1 MLTLAP
7 RTQLATRLEEHYEL
21 AQRPFALTL
30 DQHFVFH
37 SHSYAAAFADVRRA
51 LDRRDGLVV
60 VTGDPGT
67 GKTMLCRTVV
77 DQLTAEAYVSVVL
90 DPRVTVEDLLRH
102 VLADF
107 GVFVPSRRPGPLG
120 QGVDEPSRHQLMR
133 ALQRFLATLVPIGG
147 CAVVVLDEAQ
157 QLDPDV
163 LQQLCLLLNLETNE
177 SKLLQVVLVGHASL
191 NDVLDRPEL
200 AQLNQ
205 RVARRCVLEP
215 LDDREVGPYIRHR
228 LATAQRL
235 ALAADID
242 ALQAGE
248 AAIEMVPC
256 NLSFTPAAVRGIA
269 LYSRGIPRVVNLLC
283 DRALEIGYERHI
295 HTIDALTVR
304 AAASRVM
311 PGRTAHRDRVCVRAA
326 AVAVT
331 VAIGAAGVGTAAW
344 QTGGD
349 PRLPPP
355 PPAFAAAAVWSARP
369 AMGRIEVFDRI
380 DIWNGA
386 LSEEPNDET
395 PPGDS
400 RLLGVALLRR
410 ANVVSFALEMS
421 REPRRAMLHPISDRV
436 FELEVGPVVGPVRTE
451 ELTPA
456 SEVPLVSQLSIREQ
470 RTPTDEL
477 FARARVTLRTPGRAD
492 VRVAGRVV
500 YVDIRPVAAG
510 QRQVIRG
517 F

>member
-1 MLTLAP
+1 MLTLPAP
-7 RTQLATRLEEHYEL
+7 TALATRLEEHYAL

-37 SHSYAAAFADVRRA
+37 SRSYAGALAEVRRA
-51 LDRRDGLVV
+51 LERRDGLVV

-77 DQLTAEAYVSVVL
+77 DQLGADAYVSVVL

-107 GVFVPSRRPGPLG
+107 GVFVPSQRPGSLG
-120 QGVDEPSRHQLMR
+120 HDGAVPSRHQLMR
-133 ALQRFLATLVPIGG
+133 ALQRFLATLVPIGA
-147 CAVVVLDEAQ
+147 CAVIVLDEAQ
-157 QLDPDV
+157 QFDPDV

-177 SKLLQVVLVGHASL
+177 SKLLQVVLVGHSSL
-191 NDVLDRPEL
+191 NDILDRPEL

-205 RVARRCVLEP
+205 RVARRCLLER
-215 LDDREVGPYIRHR
+215 LDDKEVGAYIRHR

-235 ALAADID
+235 VLAADIG
-242 ALQAGE
+242 ALGTGE

-256 NLSFTPAAVRGIA
+256 NLSFTPAAVQAIG
-269 LYSRGIPRVVNLLC
+269 LYSGGVPRVVNLLC
-283 DRALEIGYERHI
+283 DRALEIGYERHT
-295 HTIDALTVR
+295 HTIGTLTVH

-311 PGRTAHRDRVCVRAA
+311 PGRTARRNRVLLRAA
-326 AVAVT
+326 AVVAT
-331 VAIGAAGVGTAAW
+331 VAVGAAGVGAAAW

-369 AMGRIEVFDRI
+369 PMGRIEVFDRI
-380 DIWNGA
+380 KIWNGA
-386 LSEEPNDET
+386 LNQEPKDET
-395 PPGDS
+395 PPGDA
-400 RLLGVALLRR
+400 RLLGVALLRQ

-421 REPRRAMLHPISDRV
+421 GEPRKAMLHPVSDRV
-436 FELEVGPVVGPVRTE
+436 FELEVGPVSGPVRAE

-470 RTPTDEL
+470 RTPTDEI
-477 FARARVTLRTPGRAD
+477 FVRARVTLRSAGRAD

-500 YVDIRPVAAG
+500 YVDIQPLAAG
-510 QRQVIRG
+510 R
-517 F
+517 

>member
-1 MLTLAP
+1 MLMLAP

-37 SHSYAAAFADVRRA
+37 SRSYAAAFDDVRRA

-60 VTGDPGT
+60 VTGEPGT

-77 DQLTAEAYVSVVL
+77 DQLAADGYVSVVL

-107 GVFVPSRRPGPLG
+107 GVFVPSRRAGSLE
-120 QGVDEPSRHQLMR
+120 GVDEPSRHQLMR
-133 ALQRFLATLVPIGG
+133 ALQRFLTTLVPTGA
-147 CAVVVLDEAQ
+147 CAVIVLDEAQ

-177 SKLLQVVLVGHASL
+177 SKLLQVVLVGHTSL
-191 NDVLDRPEL
+191 NDVLGRPEL

-205 RVARRCVLEP
+205 RVARRCVLES
-215 LDDREVGPYIRHR
+215 LNGKEVGLYIRHR

-242 ALQAGE
+242 TLQAGE

-256 NLSFTPAAVRGIA
+256 NLSFTPAAVRA
-269 LYSRGIPRVVNLLC
+269 VTLYSRGTPRLVNLLC

-295 HTIDALTVR
+295 HTIDARTVR

-311 PGRTAHRDRVCVRAA
+311 PGRIAHRDRVLVRAA

-331 VAIGAAGVGTAAW
+331 VAVGAAGVGAAAW
-344 QTGGD
+344 RTGGD
-349 PRLPPP
+349 PQLPPP
-355 PPAFAAAAVWSARP
+355 PAAFAAVAVLNARP

-380 DIWNGA
+380 EIWNGA
-386 LSEEPNDET
+386 LSVEPKGT
-395 PPGDS
+395 PPGDA

-410 ANVVSFALEMS
+410 AGVVSFALEMS
-421 REPRRAMLHPISDRV
+421 GEPRKAMLHPISDRV
-436 FELEVGPVVGPVRTE
+436 FELEVGPVVGPVRSE

-470 RTPTDEL
+470 RTATDEL
-477 FARARVTLRTPGRAD
+477 FVRARMTLRTPGRAD

-500 YVDIRPVAAG
+500 YVDIQPVAAG
-510 QRQVIRG
+510 R
-517 F
+517 